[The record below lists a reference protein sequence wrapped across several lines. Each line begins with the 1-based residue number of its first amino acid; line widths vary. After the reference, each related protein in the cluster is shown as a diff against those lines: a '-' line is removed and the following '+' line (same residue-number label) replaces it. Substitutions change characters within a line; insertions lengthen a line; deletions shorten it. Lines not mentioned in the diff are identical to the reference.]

1 MAQLKHPAKSVK
13 GVPTAGNRIR
23 ATTKEQLWAR
33 FGQWSAQA
41 KAAYDPVKAMQY
53 ALGVGGV
60 DFEYCSVAVVLG
72 APMPQGL
79 PP

>member
-41 KAAYDPVKAMQY
+41 KAAYDPVK
-53 ALGVGGV
+53 L
-60 DFEYCSVAVVLG
+60 CSTLSASAVSILNIV
-72 APMPQGL
+72 P
-79 PP
+79 